1 MEQTDEKAAA
11 AKIIEILKKAA
22 PQYQKANEDA

>member
-11 AKIIEILKKAA
+11 VKIIEILKKAA
-22 PQYQKANEDA
+22 PQYQKVAAEA